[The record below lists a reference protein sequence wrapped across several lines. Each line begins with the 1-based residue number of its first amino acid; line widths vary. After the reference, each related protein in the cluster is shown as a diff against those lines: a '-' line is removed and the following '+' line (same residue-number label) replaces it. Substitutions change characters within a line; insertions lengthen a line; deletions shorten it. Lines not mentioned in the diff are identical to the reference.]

1 MIYNKYISIFKKNYL
16 KIIEICDTTKVSFY
30 NIFFIIYFLLYYIL
44 TIPPNFS
51 DDNSNSRI
59 DKIKS
64 NKIAFIIILTIIH
77 VIYVVLSIF
86 LIHKYKVNNKFIA
99 LLIPII
105 LTSTVLYIDVL
116 LFSKYLLFISES
128 KITKHIFIILSS
140 IFYIIFFSIFLFNIN
155 SDSNIEFYISLV
167 VLLIFFITN
176 IINSVANMNKIYGL
190 LKNNDYSTLTIN
202 CSTYNNSTNE
212 SFDDSSTN
220 NYGQI
225 DAINK
230 KYGDNYLKTVGNIPI
245 AFYNSYLKEYQ
256 ELILA
261 DFYYPCSSYSYLAD
275 TPLNGTPSL
284 EALKIALTIFK
295 VRFIHLDIF
304 SDKTDEFDPTAN
316 PIVRCEIMKDGASP
330 LQFDEV
336 LGLINKFAWITENN
350 NLPYPLFLY
359 LNFNFNLMN
368 EKLCLK
374 IYESLIKFFSKY
386 LIDKKYSFS
395 GRNSTF
401 PISMAKIKDCL
412 GKIIIITNKYPT
424 KTVLDELINT
434 TNNNLNNSFEL
445 KEYKNSYV
453 TYNGVG
459 LSQDNDKTE
468 LVTDSKTNINFY
480 YTIPN
485 NSEKNASQPKA
496 GLFNPSFQ
504 DCAQYGIQ
512 GTLMYLF
519 IPDTN
524 LEKWNGFFKSKNN
537 LNPILKDELL
547 RYVIKNKN
555 EIKKQDPVLGLQ
567 KSQKYCV
574 VPGLISTEKSNL
586 SSGSANSS
594 C

>member
-1 MIYNKYISIFKKNYL
+1 MFYNKYISSFKKNFL
-16 KIIEICDTTKVSFY
+16 KIIEICDNKKVFFY
-30 NIFFIIYFLLYYIL
+30 NVFFIIYFLLYYIL
-44 TIPPNFS
+44 TIPPNFN
-51 DDNSNSRI
+51 DENSNFYI
-59 DKIKS
+59 NKIKN
-64 NKIAFIIILTIIH
+64 NKIKFIIFLIVIH
-77 VIYVVLSIF
+77 AVYVGLSIF
-86 LIHKYKVNNKFIA
+86 LIHKYKENKFISI
-99 LLIPII
+99 LIPIY
-105 LTSTVLYIDVL
+105 LTSIICYIDVL
-116 LFSKYLLFISES
+116 FLNKYLLFISEL
-128 KITKHIFIILSS
+128 KIIKYIFIILSS
-140 IFYIIFFSIFLFNIN
+140 VFYIIFFTIFLFNIN
-155 SDSNIEFYISLV
+155 NDSNIEFYISLII
-167 VLLIFFITN
+167 LFIFLITN
-176 IINSVANMNKIYGL
+176 IINSSVNINKIYSL

-202 CSTYNNSTNE
+202 CSNYNNSIEKFEDN
-212 SFDDSSTN
+212 SINNFD
-220 NYGQI
+220 QI

-256 ELILA
+256 DLFLA
-261 DFYYPCSSYSYLAD
+261 DFYYPGSYFSYLAD

-295 VRFIHLDIF
+295 VRVIHLDIF
-304 SDKTDEFDPTAN
+304 SDKTDEFDPNAN
-316 PIVRCEIMKDGASP
+316 PIVRCTNMKDGASP
-330 LQFDEV
+330 LNLDDVF
-336 LGLINKFAWITENN
+336 GLINKFAWITENN
-350 NLPYPLFLY
+350 NLSYPLFLY

-368 EKLCLK
+368 EKLCIK

-386 LIDKKYSFS
+386 LVDKKYSFS
-395 GRNSTF
+395 GRNSNF
-401 PISMAKIKDCL
+401 PISTAKIKECL
-412 GKIIIITNKYPT
+412 GKIIIITNEYPT

-434 TNNNLNNSFEL
+434 SNNNLNNSFEL
-445 KEYKNSYV
+445 KEYKQLYV
-453 TYNGVG
+453 TYDEIG

-468 LVTDSKTNINFY
+468 LVTDAKININFY
-480 YTIPN
+480 YTLANDSKKN
-485 NSEKNASQPKA
+485 NNQPKA

-537 LNPILKDELL
+537 LNPVLKDELL

-555 EIKKQDPVLGLQ
+555 EIKKQDPMLGLQ

-586 SSGSANSS
+586 STGSANPS

>member
-16 KIIEICDTTKVSFY
+16 KIIEICDTSKVYFY
-30 NIFFIIYFLLYYIL
+30 NAFFIIYFLLYYIL

-51 DDNSNSRI
+51 DDNSNSLA

-64 NKIAFIIILTIIH
+64 HKIKFIVFLNIIH
-77 VIYVVLSIF
+77 ILYVVLSVF
-86 LIHKYKVNNKFIA
+86 LIHKYKVTNKFISI
-99 LLIPII
+99 LIPII
-105 LTSTVLYIDVL
+105 LTSIVFYIDVL

-128 KITKHIFIILSS
+128 KITKHVFIILSS

-176 IINSVANMNKIYGL
+176 IINSVTNMNKIYVL
-190 LKNNDYSTLTIN
+190 IKNNDYSTLTIN
-202 CSTYNNSTNE
+202 CSNYNNSNKE
-212 SFDDSSTN
+212 SFDDSNTN

-261 DFYYPCSSYSYLAD
+261 DFYYPGSSYSYLAD

-295 VRFIHLDIF
+295 IRVIHLDIY
-304 SDKTDEFDPTAN
+304 SDKTDEFDPNAS
-316 PIVRCEIMKDGASP
+316 PIVRCENMKDGASP
-330 LQFDEV
+330 LNFDEV

-359 LNFNFNLMN
+359 LNFNFNIMN

-401 PISMAKIKDCL
+401 LISMAKIKDCL

-434 TNNNLNNSFEL
+434 TNNNLNNNFEL
-445 KEYKNSYV
+445 KEYKQSYV
-453 TYNGVG
+453 TYNGIG

-468 LVTDSKTNINFY
+468 LVTDSKTNLNFY

-485 NSEKNASQPKA
+485 SAEKNTSQPKA

-524 LEKWNGFFKSKNN
+524 LQKWNGFFKSKNN
-537 LNPILKDELL
+537 LNPVLKDELL

-586 SSGSANSS
+586 SSGGANSS